1 MHADTIEYGRAF
13 ALLYFFILI
22 YCGAFVIIK
31 REYFLAEQFMAD
43 GKLIKKVN
51 KLILKIAH
59 GDSRALEELFVITK
73 KSMLYVAKTFLYDKN
88 KAEDVLSEAYLKV
101 VKNANS
107 FNKTKNG
114 YNWLYEITKNLALN
128 ENRIDKRDF
137 PIEDFVPSY
146 EDTEGLINKIEIDRA
161 LQILSADERR
171 LIYAYYFEKKTLQEI
186 ADIES
191 KSKSTIYE
199 RIESILKKLKNFLI

>member
-1 MHADTIEYGRAF
+1 
-13 ALLYFFILI
+13 
-22 YCGAFVIIK
+22 
-31 REYFLAEQFMAD
+31 MAD
-43 GKLIKKVN
+43 GKFIKKVN

-59 GDSRALEELFVITK
+59 GDSRALEELFAITK
-73 KSMLYVAKTFLYDKN
+73 KPMLYVAKTFLYDKN

-107 FNKTKNG
+107 FDKTKNG
-114 YNWLYEITKNLALN
+114 YNWMYEITKNLALN

-161 LQILSADERR
+161 LQILSSEERR

-186 ADIES
+186 ADIEG
-191 KSKSTIYE
+191 KTKSTIYE